1 MQEDKAFTGLQT
13 QLSLLRPSAAG
24 CMKGRCSYL
33 AGGNTAEGGMT
44 CTAVDEMSSISISYK
59 LPPSPPKLPII
70 GNLHQLLGKPRH
82 HALWKLSQKYGPV
95 MLIYIGSKPYIVI
108 SSSGMAKQVLK
119 TQDHICCSR
128 TVFQATKRLTY
139 NYLDIAFSPYG
150 NHWREMRKVLVSE
163 FLGLKR
169 AKLFNRVLVTEIET
183 MLRSLSSNT
192 EVNLK
197 KVFMEM
203 VKGMICKVAFG
214 NNYREQQPK
223 GPSLEVMLDE
233 IAEMFNGSVGDNFPW
248 LGHIIDRFS
257 GFNGSLEKVFSYLDS
272 YIEAVIA
279 EHENHAIAEMSDD
292 DKDFVHAILE
302 LSSKEA
308 SGSEYRLTK
317 QDIKALVM
325 DALAGGIDST
335 VVAMVWAMSEI
346 VRNGRVMQKL
356 QNEIRNCTGRI
367 EKVKEMDVTKMK
379 YLKMVVKET
388 LRLHPPAPLLVPHE
402 SIGHCKIG
410 GYDVFPKTTILING
424 WGIGRDRNTWGEN
437 AGEFYPERFD
447 DDENENV
454 EVDFEMIPFG
464 GGRRTCPAIKTAPA
478 TVELVIAN
486 LLYWFDWEV
495 PKGNDESL
503 NLEEKGSL
511 VVHKKYP
518 LCLVPT
524 KHNWED

>member
-1 MQEDKAFTGLQT
+1 MEIFTFFPSSWLLPT
-13 QLSLLRPSAAG
+13 TLLLLLSIFLYTLCFNKP
-24 CMKGRCSYL
+24 
-33 AGGNTAEGGMT
+33 
-44 CTAVDEMSSISISYK
+44 SISISYK

-108 SSSGMAKQVLK
+108 SSSAMAKQVLK

-203 VKGMICKVAFG
+203 VKGVICKVAFG

-272 YIEAVIA
+272 YIEAIIA
-279 EHENHAIAEMSDD
+279 EHENHAIADMSDD

-317 QDIKALVM
+317 QDMKALVM
-325 DALAGGIDST
+325 DVLTGGN
-335 VVAMVWAMSEI
+335 
-346 VRNGRVMQKL
+346 RNS
-356 QNEIRNCTGRI
+356 CC
-367 EKVKEMDVTKMK
+367 D
-379 YLKMVVKET
+379 
-388 LRLHPPAPLLVPHE
+388 
-402 SIGHCKIG
+402 IGVG
-410 GYDVFPKTTILING
+410 
-424 WGIGRDRNTWGEN
+424 
-437 AGEFYPERFD
+437 
-447 DDENENV
+447 NV
-454 EVDFEMIPFG
+454 
-464 GGRRTCPAIKTAPA
+464 
-478 TVELVIAN
+478 
-486 LLYWFDWEV
+486 
-495 PKGNDESL
+495 
-503 NLEEKGSL
+503 
-511 VVHKKYP
+511 
-518 LCLVPT
+518 
-524 KHNWED
+524 